1 MDESGGRGQPRS
13 GNDESA
19 EPHEGLPPRAT
30 DPAPA
35 DEQPTDEHGPA
46 SARPTRGP
54 EPAVPTAPAATPGND
69 SAPPRPTAADAA
81 PDPRTAD
88 PAPAGAG
95 DKAPEAGPDAAPP
108 RAAAETPRPTPAPA
122 EGEGDGSPE
131 AGPNPDRASAASPY
145 TAPARAE
152 GDGDDAPEAGTHGD
166 GPHAA
171 PARAG
176 GGGGGSPETGTHPD
190 RAHVDGPRAVAGDTR
205 VASASSAPGQG
216 AGGGSPETGTHPDR
230 AHVDGPRAVAGDT
243 GVASAS
249 SAPGQGAGGGSP
261 EADAHPDRACAD
273 GPRAAAGDAGVAPA
287 PSAPGQGDGGG
298 SPEAG
303 THPDRAYAGDQHAAP
318 AAGRPEADRH
328 AAPAAGRPAADPLRK
343 APDHAPDAGDAQRRE
358 QPAAPGP
365 VPGHPNHRPETPA
378 HGDRPLAHSADGK
391 GPAPQRP
398 EPRGGLLMGRPFGVP
413 VYVAPS
419 WFLVAALITWVF
431 GGQLERVLPE
441 LGAARY
447 LVSLFFAVAFYASV
461 LVHELAHT
469 VAALRFKLPVRRIQ
483 LQFFGGVSEIEKEA
497 ETPGREFVLA
507 FVGPLLSLV
516 LAGAFYAAAQTVEPG
531 TVPGVLLAGLMIS
544 NLIVAAF
551 NLLPGLPLDG
561 GRMLRAVVWKIT
573 GKPMTGT
580 VAAAWVGRA
589 LAVSVLIGLPL
600 LTQSG
605 ALGTDAADNVGMD
618 TVLDALL
625 AAILAAIIWTGA
637 GNSLRMAR
645 LREHL
650 PELRARALTRRAV
663 PVETDT
669 PLSEALRRAN
679 AAGARAL
686 VVVDA
691 DGQPLSLVREA
702 AIVGVPE
709 HRRPWVAVSGLAQDL
724 TDGMRVSAELSG
736 EELLDALR
744 ATPAT
749 EYLVVEE
756 TGEIYGVL
764 SAADVERAFVKA
776 MARPS

>member
-1 MDESGGRGQPRS
+1 MEESGGRGQPRS

-19 EPHEGLPPRAT
+19 EHHAGPPVR
-30 DPAPA
+30 
-35 DEQPTDEHGPA
+35 PTGPA
-46 SARPTRGP
+46 SADERPTGERRLPSDPRTSAPAPGPAEPANSP
-54 EPAVPTAPAATPGND
+54 EPGPA
-69 SAPPRPTAADAA
+69 AADA
-81 PDPRTAD
+81 PQ
-88 PAPAGAG
+88 
-95 DKAPEAGPDAAPP
+95 AA
-108 RAAAETPRPTPAPA
+108 
-122 EGEGDGSPE
+122 
-131 AGPNPDRASAASPY
+131 
-145 TAPARAE
+145 
-152 GDGDDAPEAGTHGD
+152 
-166 GPHAA
+166 
-171 PARAG
+171 
-176 GGGGGSPETGTHPD
+176 
-190 RAHVDGPRAVAGDTR
+190 
-205 VASASSAPGQG
+205 SAPGPAAAHAPTAG
-216 AGGGSPETGTHPDR
+216 APEPTGTAAGGS
-230 AHVDGPRAVAGDT
+230 
-243 GVASAS
+243 S
-249 SAPGQGAGGGSP
+249 SAEADRSPADGASGAERDGSRASGGSRTS
-261 EADAHPDRACAD
+261 DGGTKPD
-273 GPRAAAGDAGVAPA
+273 GDA
-287 PSAPGQGDGGG
+287 
-298 SPEAG
+298 
-303 THPDRAYAGDQHAAP
+303 HPDRAYAGDPGTGSATTVPEADPRQADPATTGPQPERRDAAP
-318 AAGRPEADRH
+318 AAPATERPGPDPRHQAPAPDPAPTGHRPEAPASASGASDR
-328 AAPAAGRPAADPLRK
+328 A
-343 APDHAPDAGDAQRRE
+343 
-358 QPAAPGP
+358 
-365 VPGHPNHRPETPA
+365 PETPA
-378 HGDRPLAHSADGK
+378 VPGTAPAPGPRHLAHSADRK

-431 GGQLERVLPE
+431 GGQLERVLPD

-516 LAGAFYAAAQTVEPG
+516 LAGVFYAGLQAVEPG

-561 GRMLRAVVWKIT
+561 GRMLRAIVWKLT
-573 GKPMTGT
+573 GKPMIGT
-580 VAAAWVGRA
+580 IAAAWVGRA
-589 LAVSVLIGLPL
+589 LAVSVLVGLPL

-605 ALGTDAADNVGMD
+605 ALGSDAVDNVGMD

-650 PELRARALTRRAV
+650 PELRARTLTRRAV

-691 DGQPLSLVREA
+691 DGRPLSLVREA

-709 HRRPWVAVSGLAQDL
+709 HRRPWVAVGGLAQEL
-724 TDGMRVSAELSG
+724 TDGMRVSAELAG

>member
-1 MDESGGRGQPRS
+1 MVESGGSGRPRPD
-13 GNDESA
+13 NEESA
-19 EPHEGLPPRAT
+19 ERPVTPAPPTTGPTTPPEAATGDAGGSAPSTGNRDTEAREQGSEAREKEAAEEEAPASEPVAPEAAPRETAEPGTPGERETPADRPTAGAHADLHPDRPRAHT
-30 DPAPA
+30 APPAPA
-35 DEQPTDEHGPA
+35 LGEPPA
-46 SARPTRGP
+46 
-54 EPAVPTAPAATPGND
+54 
-69 SAPPRPTAADAA
+69 
-81 PDPRTAD
+81 
-88 PAPAGAG
+88 
-95 DKAPEAGPDAAPP
+95 K
-108 RAAAETPRPTPAPA
+108 
-122 EGEGDGSPE
+122 
-131 AGPNPDRASAASPY
+131 
-145 TAPARAE
+145 
-152 GDGDDAPEAGTHGD
+152 
-166 GPHAA
+166 
-171 PARAG
+171 
-176 GGGGGSPETGTHPD
+176 
-190 RAHVDGPRAVAGDTR
+190 
-205 VASASSAPGQG
+205 
-216 AGGGSPETGTHPDR
+216 
-230 AHVDGPRAVAGDT
+230 
-243 GVASAS
+243 
-249 SAPGQGAGGGSP
+249 
-261 EADAHPDRACAD
+261 
-273 GPRAAAGDAGVAPA
+273 
-287 PSAPGQGDGGG
+287 
-298 SPEAG
+298 
-303 THPDRAYAGDQHAAP
+303 
-318 AAGRPEADRH
+318 GRP
-328 AAPAAGRPAADPLRK
+328 P
-343 APDHAPDAGDAQRRE
+343 
-358 QPAAPGP
+358 
-365 VPGHPNHRPETPA
+365 HRA
-378 HGDRPLAHSADGK
+378 
-391 GPAPQRP
+391 P

-431 GGQLERVLPE
+431 GGQLDRVLPE

-497 ETPGREFVLA
+497 ETPGREFWLA

-516 LAGAFYAAAQTVEPG
+516 LAGLFYLALQPVEPG

-544 NLIVAAF
+544 NLIVAVF

-573 GKPMTGT
+573 GKPMSGT

-605 ALGTDAADNVGMD
+605 ALGDAAEDSVGMD

-650 PELRARALTRRAV
+650 PELRARNLTRRAV
-663 PVETDT
+663 PVESDT

-679 AAGARAL
+679 DAGARAL
-686 VVVDA
+686 VVIDA
-691 DGQPLSLVREA
+691 HGEPLSLVREA

-709 HRRPWVAVSGLAQDL
+709 HRRPWVAVSGLAQEL
-724 TDGMRVSAELSG
+724 TDGMRVSAELAG
-736 EELLDALR
+736 EDLLDALR

>member
-1 MDESGGRGQPRS
+1 MDESGGSGQPRS
-13 GNDESA
+13 GDEDKA
-19 EPHEGLPPRAT
+19 ERHATPATPATGPARPPRQAT
-30 DPAPA
+30 GSDEPSTPPVDEPTMVVRRLHLPDEGPAGDTAEKRGA
-35 DEQPTDEHGPA
+35 DGQEAKGEQPRPSRTDGRQA
-46 SARPTRGP
+46 G
-54 EPAVPTAPAATPGND
+54 
-69 SAPPRPTAADAA
+69 AADAA
-81 PDPRTAD
+81 DRAAPAKDTRD
-88 PAPAGAG
+88 PAPDSRAATGRT
-95 DKAPEAGPDAAPP
+95 DAPRPDADGPT
-108 RAAAETPRPTPAPA
+108 AATPAPA
-122 EGEGDGSPE
+122 PPHS
-131 AGPNPDRASAASPY
+131 DR
-145 TAPARAE
+145 
-152 GDGDDAPEAGTHGD
+152 
-166 GPHAA
+166 
-171 PARAG
+171 
-176 GGGGGSPETGTHPD
+176 
-190 RAHVDGPRAVAGDTR
+190 
-205 VASASSAPGQG
+205 
-216 AGGGSPETGTHPDR
+216 
-230 AHVDGPRAVAGDT
+230 
-243 GVASAS
+243 
-249 SAPGQGAGGGSP
+249 
-261 EADAHPDRACAD
+261 
-273 GPRAAAGDAGVAPA
+273 PA
-287 PSAPGQGDGGG
+287 PT
-298 SPEAG
+298 PE
-303 THPDRAYAGDQHAAP
+303 
-318 AAGRPEADRH
+318 GRPQDVH
-328 AAPAAGRPAADPLRK
+328 GPAPL
-343 APDHAPDAGDAQRRE
+343 
-358 QPAAPGP
+358 PGP
-365 VPGHPNHRPETPA
+365 LPQHTAEAHRT
-378 HGDRPLAHSADGK
+378 LAHSGTK
-391 GPAPQRP
+391 GQPPRPP

-431 GGQLERVLPE
+431 GGQLDRVLPE

-483 LQFFGGVSEIEKEA
+483 LQFFGGVSEIEKET

-516 LAGAFYAAAQTVEPG
+516 LAGVFYAAMQTVEPG

-573 GKPMTGT
+573 GKPMSGT
-580 VAAAWVGRA
+580 IAAAWVGRA
-589 LAVSVLIGLPL
+589 LAVSVLVGLPW

-605 ALGTDAADNVGMD
+605 ALGSEAVDDIGMD
-618 TVLDALL
+618 TVMDALL

-650 PELRARALTRRAV
+650 PDLRARALTRRAV
-663 PVETDT
+663 PVESDT

-679 AAGARAL
+679 TAGARAL

-691 DGQPLSLVREA
+691 DGNPLSLVREA

-709 HRRPWVAVSGLAQDL
+709 HRRPWVAVSSLAQEL
-724 TDGMRVSAELSG
+724 TEGMRVSAELAG

>member
-1 MDESGGRGQPRS
+1 MDESGGSGQPRS
-13 GNDESA
+13 GKDRPAKPDAGPTAQTTDPTTPDPNENGTSASA
-19 EPHEGLPPRAT
+19 EG
-30 DPAPA
+30 A
-35 DEQPTDEHGPA
+35 D
-46 SARPTRGP
+46 
-54 EPAVPTAPAATPGND
+54 
-69 SAPPRPTAADAA
+69 
-81 PDPRTAD
+81 
-88 PAPAGAG
+88 
-95 DKAPEAGPDAAPP
+95 
-108 RAAAETPRPTPAPA
+108 TPRPDGSVDGT
-122 EGEGDGSPE
+122 DGSPE
-131 AGPNPDRASAASPY
+131 ANADDNPSQEPSTAAFDAGAGPERSRRPSEPPRA
-145 TAPARAE
+145 
-152 GDGDDAPEAGTHGD
+152 DDV
-166 GPHAA
+166 
-171 PARAG
+171 
-176 GGGGGSPETGTHPD
+176 GGSP
-190 RAHVDGPRAVAGDTR
+190 RAADDPSEADGGPVEAGAVPAAGGLPAGSRRPSEPPRADDV
-205 VASASSAPGQG
+205 
-216 AGGGSPETGTHPDR
+216 GGSPR
-230 AHVDGPRAVAGDT
+230 ATDDP
-243 GVASAS
+243 S
-249 SAPGQGAGGGSP
+249 
-261 EADAHPDRACAD
+261 EAD
-273 GPRAAAGDAGVAPA
+273 
-287 PSAPGQGDGGG
+287 
-298 SPEAG
+298 
-303 THPDRAYAGDQHAAP
+303 AAP
-318 AAGRPEADRH
+318 AANGLPEAGAAPEGSPRPSEPPTADNLGLSPRATDDTSNTDATPAGSPRPSDAPAPEADGPAGDGVSADHESDRPHGGHRQTSPADPHKPEEPDADH
-328 AAPAAGRPAADPLRK
+328 ARPAFHD
-343 APDHAPDAGDAQRRE
+343 DHR
-358 QPAAPGP
+358 
-365 VPGHPNHRPETPA
+365 T
-378 HGDRPLAHSADGK
+378 LAHSG
-391 GPAPQRP
+391 APKNPPPPSPQ
-398 EPRGGLLMGRPFGVP
+398 PRGGLLMGRPFGVP

-431 GGQLERVLPE
+431 GGQLDRVLPE

-507 FVGPLLSLV
+507 FVGPLLSLI
-516 LAGAFYAAAQTVEPG
+516 LAGLFYLAMQPVEPG
-531 TVPGVLLAGLMIS
+531 TVPGVLLAGLMVS

-561 GRMLRAVVWKIT
+561 GRMLRAVVWKLT
-573 GKPMTGT
+573 GRPMSGT
-580 VAAAWVGRA
+580 IAAAWVGRA
-589 LAVSVLIGLPL
+589 LAVCVLIGLPL

-605 ALGTDAADNVGMD
+605 ALGSSAEDNVGMD
-618 TVLDALL
+618 TVMDALL

-650 PELRARALTRRAV
+650 PDLRARTLTRRAV

-691 DGQPLSLVREA
+691 EGTPLSLVREA

-724 TDGMRVSAELSG
+724 TDGMRVSAELAG
-736 EELLDALR
+736 EDLLDALR

-749 EYLVVEE
+749 EYLVVEQ

>member
-1 MDESGGRGQPRS
+1 MDVSGGSGQPRS
-13 GNDESA
+13 GNDEPA
-19 EPHEGLPPRAT
+19 EHPAGPTTPATGPTGHPGPTPPDTPEPPEDTPHT
-30 DPAPA
+30 DPAP
-35 DEQPTDEHGPA
+35 DTDDTG
-46 SARPTRGP
+46 TG
-54 EPAVPTAPAATPGND
+54 T
-69 SAPPRPTAADAA
+69 
-81 PDPRTAD
+81 
-88 PAPAGAG
+88 
-95 DKAPEAGPDAAPP
+95 
-108 RAAAETPRPTPAPA
+108 
-122 EGEGDGSPE
+122 
-131 AGPNPDRASAASPY
+131 
-145 TAPARAE
+145 
-152 GDGDDAPEAGTHGD
+152 DAPH
-166 GPHAA
+166 
-171 PARAG
+171 R
-176 GGGGGSPETGTHPD
+176 
-190 RAHVDGPRAVAGDTR
+190 
-205 VASASSAPGQG
+205 
-216 AGGGSPETGTHPDR
+216 
-230 AHVDGPRAVAGDT
+230 
-243 GVASAS
+243 
-249 SAPGQGAGGGSP
+249 
-261 EADAHPDRACAD
+261 
-273 GPRAAAGDAGVAPA
+273 A
-287 PSAPGQGDGGG
+287 PSA
-298 SPEAG
+298 
-303 THPDRAYAGDQHAAP
+303 
-318 AAGRPEADRH
+318 
-328 AAPAAGRPAADPLRK
+328 
-343 APDHAPDAGDAQRRE
+343 
-358 QPAAPGP
+358 
-365 VPGHPNHRPETPA
+365 HRPPDEPA
-378 HGDRPLAHSADGK
+378 HEHRSLAHSGIAK
-391 GPAPQRP
+391 GEPPQPRP
-398 EPRGGLLMGRPFGVP
+398 REPGGGILMGRPFGVP

-431 GGQLERVLPE
+431 GGQLDRVLPE

-469 VAALRFKLPVRRIQ
+469 VAAIRFKLPVRRIQ

-516 LAGAFYAAAQTVEPG
+516 LAGLFYLAMKPVEPG

-544 NLIVAAF
+544 NLIVAIF

-573 GKPMTGT
+573 GKPMSGT

-600 LTQSG
+600 LNQSG
-605 ALGTDAADNVGMD
+605 ALGGNNADTGGMD
-618 TVLDALL
+618 TVTDALL

-650 PELRARALTRRAV
+650 PELRARTLTRRAV

-691 DGQPLSLVREA
+691 EGHPLALVRES

-709 HRRPWVAVSGLAQDL
+709 HRRPWVDVSGLAQEL
-724 TDGMRVSAELSG
+724 TDGMRVSAELAG
-736 EELLDALR
+736 EDLLDALR

-764 SAADVERAFVKA
+764 SAADVERAFVRA